1 MQQRV
6 TARAALALALLLS
19 FGAVGVSVARAQT
32 TQAPFRPGFPAT
44 LPAAGPVEFSKPGVA
59 DFDGDGVKEI
69 VVGTRGGKLYILN
82 ANGTMRAGW
91 PKSLPCQ
98 IGSSP
103 AIGDI
108 DGDGFPDIAVGCG
121 TADDVAA
128 PGGVWAFRRDG
139 SLIWRIDP
147 YDYDGNGL
155 PDHVAS
161 TPAIG
166 DVDGD
171 GRNEVVFG
179 SFNFLVYVIRRD
191 GTSLPG
197 WPVDVRDTIWSSPA
211 LFDLDGDGKLEII
224 VGSTTHL
231 EPTPNDTPN
240 GGALHVFRADG
251 ANFPGFPRY
260 VTPLGIDSSPAVGDI
275 DGDGRPEIVVGGGPS
290 ATPITGGHQ
299 VYAYRCDGST
309 PPGWPVTVTGQTNN
323 SPVLVNLDA
332 DPALEVVVADDA
344 SYLYAFKGNGTQ
356 IFKMRPKTG
365 NGVSAVALS
374 EPIVAQVLGSAT
386 PDIVVA
392 NVGFE
397 LVVVSSTGTQ
407 LSDDGTHGGK
417 LTFGTTR
424 PIMGAVATDL
434 EGDGILDLIGA
445 SGTYDG
451 VDGKVWIWNPGAVGA
466 MPWPAFRQNATDRRG
481 VVSGTAIC
489 APPVPRPLRL
499 YTVTPCRV
507 VDTRQPGGAYTGPA
521 LTAGEVRTW
530 TIAGQC
536 GIPASARSVV
546 FNVTVDYASSPGD
559 IRLFPGRE
567 SLPWAST
574 INFSAGQ
581 TRANNATIPL
591 SSNDSGHMSAK
602 NDQGAG
608 TVHLILDVYGY
619 YD

>member
-1 MQQRV
+1 MR
-6 TARAALALALLLS
+6 LALGWCISALLA
-19 FGAVGVSVARAQT
+19 GAIPVVGQT
-32 TQAPFRPGFPAT
+32 TQAPLRPGFPVT
-44 LPAAGPVEFSKPGVA
+44 FPGAGPVEGSKPGVA
-59 DFDGDGVKEI
+59 DFDLDGVKEI
-69 VVGTRGGKLYILN
+69 VIGTRGGKLYLLN
-82 ANGTMRAGW
+82 ANGTVRPGW
-91 PKSLPCQ
+91 PQSLPCQ

-121 TADDVAA
+121 TADDLSA

-139 SLIWRIDP
+139 SLLWRFDP
-147 YDYDGNGL
+147 YDYDGNGV
-155 PDHVAS
+155 PDHVFS
-161 TPAIG
+161 SPAIG
-166 DVDGD
+166 DVEGD

-197 WPVDVRDTIWSSPA
+197 WPVDVRDTIWSSPV

-224 VGSTTHL
+224 IGSTTHL

-240 GGALHVFRADG
+240 GGALNVFRADG
-251 ANFPGFPRY
+251 THFPGFPRY

-290 ATPITGGHQ
+290 PVPITGGHQ

-309 PPGWPVTVTGQTNN
+309 PPGWPVAVTGQTFN

-344 SYLYAFKGNGTQ
+344 PYLYAFKGNGTQ
-356 IFKMRPKTG
+356 IFKMRPKTS
-365 NGVSAVALS
+365 NGVNAVALS
-374 EPIVAQVLGSAT
+374 EPIVAQVLGSAA

-397 LVVVSSTGTQ
+397 VAVVSSTGTQ

-424 PIMGAVATDL
+424 PVVGGVATDL

-451 VDGKVWIWNPGAVGA
+451 VDGKVWIWNPGPAGA
-466 MPWPAFRQNATDRRG
+466 MPWPAFRQNTTDRRG
-481 VVSGTAIC
+481 VVPGTNTC
-489 APPVPRPLRL
+489 APPTPRPLRL
-499 YTVTPCRV
+499 YTLTPCRI
-507 VDTRQPGGAYTGPA
+507 VDTRQPGGAYTGPGLA
-521 LTAGEVRTW
+521 AGQIRHF
-530 TIAGQC
+530 TIGGQC
-536 GIPASARSVV
+536 GIPFTARSVV
-546 FNVTVDYASSPGD
+546 FNVTVDYPTAPGD
-559 IRLFPGRE
+559 LRLYPGRE
-567 SLPWAST
+567 SLPWSST
-574 INFSAGQ
+574 INFSANQ

-591 SSNDSGHMSAK
+591 AGNGSGHMSVK
-602 NDQGAG
+602 NDQGVG
-608 TVHLILDVYGY
+608 TVHLILDAYGY
-619 YD
+619 YE